1 MPRTRVP
8 PAEPMASFEPAC
20 RPAGRLWTIKI
31 GCRVIV
37 YRLAASLP
45 HRQRP
50 AGGGVLVP
58 PAAPRYVTC
67 CCRRGG
73 CRGGSRRGCG
83 GGRGGGSSSV
93 AAGGS
98 SCLWRRRACKGRRVD
113 RLERRHLLLL
123 LDHHD
128 QRRAD
133 VHILRAAG
141 QQKSRHEAVVHSLR
155 KSGRQSRDH
164 QALRRKQ
171 RSGAQALAESMH
183 ERRAATCITNMSPR
197 ACSHAHTCGHRV
209 EAAHHH
215 HHEGRLQD
223 IWQGDLPGRPGDAP
237 PRSWTTCLSRWWR
250 AHPPPRLPHPPPP
263 ATLPRCRVP
272 WSGRVR
278 ACPARCAGAG
288 PAVPPP
294 RRRLQPRRAP
304 GRIPPPRQRAALPT
318 CAATLRVV
326 RPPLRRGPRGATR
339 ALQLPPQPLRRAQS
353 CPARA
358 ARGTRARRAPPPHEA
373 PSRTASQQENPTK
386 PRSGG
391 GTAAGGCA
399 PDVCLYLL
407 VSAASLAALI
417 PMNASRSR
425 LLSGQPTLL
434 AWCTVCCAALS
445 RRWTCRA
452 GRCAATLTSVGVR
465 SQLASLALP
474 LIASRPPAPV
484 FRGRSRALLAV
495 LLCRGGGRGRAW
507 PAGVQRRARRR
518 LCPHF
523 Q

>member
-1 MPRTRVP
+1 MSTSSAPPGSRSRATKPSSIACEKADVNRETIRRCDANSALERRRSRNRCTSAGLPRASQTCPRARAHTRTR
-8 PAEPMASFEPAC
+8 
-20 RPAGRLWTIKI
+20 
-31 GCRVIV
+31 
-37 YRLAASLP
+37 AAI
-45 HRQRP
+45 
-50 AGGGVLVP
+50 A
-58 PAAPRYVTC
+58 
-67 CCRRGG
+67 
-73 CRGGSRRGCG
+73 
-83 GGRGGGSSSV
+83 
-93 AAGGS
+93 
-98 SCLWRRRACKGRRVD
+98 WRRRTTTTTRGVCKIFGKVT
-113 RLERRHLLLL
+113 
-123 LDHHD
+123 
-128 QRRAD
+128 
-133 VHILRAAG
+133 
-141 QQKSRHEAVVHSLR
+141 SR
-155 KSGRQSRDH
+155 
-164 QALRRKQ
+164 
-171 RSGAQALAESMH
+171 
-183 ERRAATCITNMSPR
+183 
-197 ACSHAHTCGHRV
+197 
-209 EAAHHH
+209 
-215 HHEGRLQD
+215 
-223 IWQGDLPGRPGDAP
+223 RPGDAP

-523 Q
+523 LVQLLTQQRSVRARERPTPRAVTGPAGGQAGRQAGRRPAAEGVHPR